1 LRSERRGDA
10 RGRRERS
17 KGQRAR
23 VRRSTQHDAMP
34 NSSQHGAHIM
44 PEENSAAHAQ
54 RRAGHARERCEP
66 QLLTS
71 SRCARPGRRLR
82 HEIRGA
88 LRGAREGINPAP
100 VLRGSNDAASV
111 SRAAASI
118 PEQAA
123 HAAVR
128 RPRSE
133 RVSACA
139 PCSAP
144 RRAHVH
150 PPHHPRPAF
159 AARKLAVGLAA
170 SPSRSSFCPAFG
182 TPRRDGLRHEPPVS
196 CGSGRPGPTW
206 CRRAGRA
213 RVPLRRRA
221 VERLQ
226 SRHATSPQPAAAPSA
241 HWSAS
246 AAQRPT
252 RTTSAVCVDGGGLH
266 CCSGGP
272 PAGTVRVTDT
282 AEDAAA
288 ATLTPHDDAG
298 LVRVG
303 ADRRAALAEAP
314 ASSVERAGPASPVDR
329 AAAPAAR
336 ARRVVI

>member
-1 LRSERRGDA
+1 
-10 RGRRERS
+10 
-17 KGQRAR
+17 
-23 VRRSTQHDAMP
+23 MP
-34 NSSQHGAHIM
+34 NSSQRSAHIL
-44 PEENSAAHAQ
+44 PEGNSAAQAQ
-54 RRAGHARERCEP
+54 RRAGHARECCEP
-66 QLLTS
+66 QRRTS
-71 SRCARPGRRLR
+71 SRCARPGRRLW

-88 LRGAREGINPAP
+88 LRSAREGINPAP
-100 VLRGSNDAASV
+100 VLRGRSDAASV

-150 PPHHPRPAF
+150 PPHRPRPAF

-196 CGSGRPGPTW
+196 RGSGRPGPTW

-226 SRHATSPQPAAAPSA
+226 SRTATSPPPAAAPSA

-246 AAQRPT
+246 AAHRPT
-252 RTTSAVCVDGGGLH
+252 STARAAHADGCGLRRCSSA
-266 CCSGGP
+266 P
-272 PAGTVRVTDT
+272 PAGTVR
-282 AEDAAA
+282 A
-288 ATLTPHDDAG
+288 LTRLRMRPQPPSRRMKTRDGCASAPIGG
-298 LVRVG
+298 LRW
-303 ADRRAALAEAP
+303 RRRPRCASSALAGDAC
-314 ASSVERAGPASPVDR
+314 
-329 AAAPAAR
+329 
-336 ARRVVI
+336 